1 MSPAPALMLKDSAR
15 GAPFNDFNYILD
27 YDRLIQLDENE
38 MNQSWLGGCQG
49 RARAPPNTQ

>member
-1 MSPAPALMLKDSAR
+1 MSPAPALMLKDCAR
-15 GAPFNDFNYILD
+15 GAPFNDFNDVLD
-27 YDRLIQLDENE
+27 NDRLIQLDENE